1 MRRFVPG
8 LGIVLFQLAVFI
20 GVRPER
26 IASWR
31 ECDTQTVALNLAR
44 AFEPSNPR
52 VAWGGL
58 TGSVESEPPLYAS
71 IVSLFLRVV
80 GDAAWPGQLVAWLC
94 FTGLALVVFYG
105 TERRY
110 GAGAAVLATTFVL
123 ASILGVR
130 LSVTVNPDGMAALL
144 YAVSLFATLN
154 YAERGRRRDLL
165 MMHGATLLAA
175 YAKPL
180 ALQIG
185 VFQAL
190 GLLLGRR
197 ERLRDPWLWVGWLV
211 VVAAVLAWI
220 AHGHRIYLET
230 GNTFGVF
237 AGGDTKGPHLSHL
250 MMPGLH
256 VQLALSELA
265 LGVSLL
271 GGLAFVYLLVRRQL
285 DAFEWAALAAVMLGL
300 YASFRY
306 SSQPGM
312 GPHYHV
318 FALVHGTLF
327 VGHAFAELERQ
338 GTRRLIRAAQGFA
351 VLVCLIMLSAGLLLQ
366 REEQR
371 VAEASEALWLG
382 TFLRSRIT
390 PGSLI
395 VVRSPKPEYDEF
407 WERRN
412 NYEEPVAFYAA
423 RARGFVLPRDR
434 RGVDDLSR
442 LVACGARHY
451 VEPGERLD
459 DPTLYAF
466 LEQRGRPLL
475 EDARGRIY
483 AIDDASGLTR
493 PRDEDCRVR
502 DVAAAA
508 H

>member
-1 MRRFVPG
+1 MRRFVPA

-58 TGSVESEPPLYAS
+58 VGSVESEPPLYAS
-71 IVSLFLRVV
+71 VVSLLLRVV

-94 FTGLALVVFYG
+94 FTGLSLVVFYG
-105 TERRY
+105 VERRY
-110 GAGAAVLATTFVL
+110 GTGPAVLATSFVL

-130 LSVTVNPDGMAALL
+130 LSVTVNPDAMSALL
-144 YAVSLFATLN
+144 YTASLFATLN

-165 MMHGATLLAA
+165 LMHGATLLAA

-197 ERLRDPWLWVGWLV
+197 ERLRDPWLWVGWLI

-220 AHGHRIYLET
+220 AHGHRIYLDT

-237 AGGDTKGPHLSHL
+237 SGGDTKAPHLSHL

-271 GGLAFVYLLVRRQL
+271 GALSFAYLLVRRKL
-285 DAFEWAALAAVMLGL
+285 DSFEWAALVAVTLGL

-318 FALVHGTLF
+318 FALLHGALF

-338 GTRRLIRAAQGFA
+338 GTRPVIWARGMAGI
-351 VLVCLIMLSAGLLLQ
+351 VCLGMLSAGLLLQ

-371 VAEASEALWLG
+371 VAESSEALWLG
-382 TFLRSRIT
+382 TFLRSRIA
-390 PGSLI
+390 PDSLI

-459 DPTLYAF
+459 DPALYAF

-483 AIDDASGLTR
+483 VIDDVSGLDR
-493 PRDEDCRVR
+493 PRNEDCRVR
-502 DVAAAA
+502 DRVAVTAR
-508 H
+508 